1 MKKIITLS
9 TFTFS
14 FLFSFAQQIP
24 NNDFENWTTQT
35 LYENPNSFLT
45 FNNASFTILPGGNV
59 KKVST
64 PFHGSY
70 AARLTTVANS
80 TDTIVGALVIG
91 NPVQGGIEG
100 GLPYTGMPDSISV
113 HVMYNVLANDTAFCI
128 IGFKKNS
135 VLVSAAIASFTGTQ
149 ASYKT
154 FHVPT
159 GLVAAPDTIVAII
172 TSSRL
177 DGAQL
182 PGSTLT
188 IDSITCMGS
197 AQQLPN
203 ADFENWT
210 PMISEEPNN
219 WSTINFAAA
228 PSGPACVTKSTSS
241 YTGTYAMRMET
252 IMTTWND
259 SVGLITNGIFGSNGP
274 EGGMQIYANPAK
286 ITGYYKYTPVGND
299 TALAV
304 AICYVN
310 GIKKDSS
317 YMKLSAKSVYTYFE
331 LLLSYNSFPYEDTLQ
346 VSFASSD
353 IDGKVNVRVGSV
365 LYVDDLNVVY
375 APVGI
380 NANETQ
386 TEFSAYP
393 NPFTNIALISFKNNV
408 GSSYELVLY
417 DMLGN
422 VARKQNVS
430 SSPITVNRNSL
441 PVGIYEY
448 RIIESTTSTIAG
460 NGKLVIE

>member
-1 MKKIITLS
+1 MI
-9 TFTFS
+9 
-14 FLFSFAQQIP
+14 
-24 NNDFENWTTQT
+24 N
-35 LYENPNSFLT
+35 
-45 FNNASFTILPGGNV
+45 
-59 KKVST
+59 
-64 PFHGSY
+64 
-70 AARLTTVANS
+70 RL
-80 TDTIVGALVIG
+80 VG
-91 NPVQGGIEG
+91 
-100 GLPYTGMPDSISV
+100 D
-113 HVMYNVLANDTAFCI
+113 
-128 IGFKKNS
+128 
-135 VLVSAAIASFTGTQ
+135 
-149 ASYKT
+149 
-154 FHVPT
+154 
-159 GLVAAPDTIVAII
+159 
-172 TSSRL
+172 
-177 DGAQL
+177 
-182 PGSTLT
+182 
-188 IDSITCMGS
+188 
-197 AQQLPN
+197 
-203 ADFENWT
+203 
-210 PMISEEPNN
+210 
-219 WSTINFAAA
+219 
-228 PSGPACVTKSTSS
+228 
-241 YTGTYAMRMET
+241 
-252 IMTTWND
+252 
-259 SVGLITNGIFGSNGP
+259 TNGIFGSNGP